1 MLEYLV
7 FVAAFATLVGTFV
20 YVRSM
25 LKGGAKPNRVSWLM
39 WSIAPFI
46 ATAAAISN
54 GVGWAGLPV
63 FMSGFS
69 PFLIFTASF
78 VSKKAHWTLAS
89 FDYVCGVLSG
99 LALVLWYVT
108 EDPNVAI
115 AFAIASDGL
124 ASIPTLTKAWK
135 HPETESAWPFMVGV
149 FNASTSF
156 WAFTIWTFSAYAF
169 PAYLIVIN
177 ILLFFSAYRK
187 KLVSLLTKQQNY
199 QTPRIYSC
207 NQ

>member
-1 MLEYLV
+1 MLKYLV
-7 FVAAFATLVGTFV
+7 FVAAFATLLATFV

-25 LKGGAKPNRVSWLM
+25 FKGGAKPNRVSWFM

-54 GVGWAGLPV
+54 GVGWAALPV
-63 FMSGFS
+63 FMSGLS
-69 PFLIFTASF
+69 PFVIFTASF
-78 VSKKAHWTLAS
+78 VSKKAHWTLTS

-135 HPETESAWPFMVGV
+135 HPETEVAWPFMVGV
-149 FNASTSF
+149 FNAFTSF
-156 WAFTIWTFSAYAF
+156 LAVTIWAFSAYAF

-177 ILLFFSAYRK
+177 ILLFFSVYKK
-187 KLVSLLTKQQNY
+187 KLVSLLTRQQDY
-199 QTPRIYSC
+199 QTS
-207 NQ
+207 

>member
-7 FVAAFATLVGTFV
+7 FVAAFATLLATFV

-25 LKGGAKPNRVSWLM
+25 FKGSVRPNRVCWLV

-46 ATAAAISN
+46 ATTAAISN
-54 GVGWAGLPV
+54 GVGWAALPV
-63 FMSGFS
+63 FMAGLA
-69 PFLIFTASF
+69 PFLVFAASF

-89 FDYVCGVLSG
+89 FDYFCGVLSG

-135 HPETESAWPFMVGV
+135 HPETEVAWPFMVGV

-156 WAFTIWTFSAYAF
+156 FASTIWVFSEYAF
-169 PAYLIVIN
+169 PAYLIAMN
-177 ILLFFSAYRK
+177 ILLFFSAYKK
-187 KLVSLLTKQQNY
+187 KLVSLLTKQQDY
-199 QTPRIYSC
+199 QTS
-207 NQ
+207 

>member
-7 FVAAFATLVGTFV
+7 FVAAFATLLATFV

-25 LKGGAKPNRVSWLM
+25 FKGSARPNRISWLM

-54 GVGWAGLPV
+54 GVGWAALPV
-63 FMSGFS
+63 FMSGLS

-78 VSKKAHWTLAS
+78 VSKKAHWTLAP

-108 EDPNVAI
+108 GDPNVAI

-135 HPETESAWPFMVGV
+135 HPETEVAWPFMVGV

-156 WAFTIWTFSAYAF
+156 LASATWVFSEYAF

-177 ILLFFSAYRK
+177 ILLFFSVYKK
-187 KLVSLLTKQQNY
+187 KLVSLLTKQQNL
-199 QTPRIYSC
+199 QTSQI
-207 NQ
+207 

>member
-7 FVAAFATLVGTFV
+7 FVAAFATLLATFV

-25 LKGGAKPNRVSWLM
+25 FKGSARPNRISWLM

-54 GVGWAGLPV
+54 GVGWAALPV
-63 FMSGFS
+63 FMSGLS

-78 VSKKAHWTLAS
+78 VSKKAHWTLAP

-108 EDPNVAI
+108 GDPNVAI

-135 HPETESAWPFMVGV
+135 HPETEVAWPFMVGV

-156 WAFTIWTFSAYAF
+156 LASAMWAFSEYAF

-177 ILLFFSAYRK
+177 ILLFFSVYKK
-187 KLVSLLTKQQNY
+187 KLVSLLAKQQNY
-199 QTPRIYSC
+199 QTSQI
-207 NQ
+207 

>member
-1 MLEYLV
+1 MFEYLV
-7 FVAAFATLVGTFV
+7 FVAAFATLLATFV

-25 LKGGAKPNRVSWLM
+25 FKGGAKPNRVSWLM

-46 ATAAAISN
+46 ATAAAASS
-54 GVGWAGLPV
+54 GVGWTALPV
-63 FMSGFS
+63 FMSGLS
-69 PFLIFTASF
+69 PLLIFTASF
-78 VSKKAHWTLAS
+78 ISNKAHWTLTS

-108 EDPNVAI
+108 KDPNVAI

-124 ASIPTLTKAWK
+124 ASIPTFTKAWK
-135 HPETESAWPFMVGV
+135 HPETEFGWPFMVGV

-156 WAFTIWTFSAYAF
+156 FASAMWAFSAYAF

-177 ILLFFSAYRK
+177 ILLFFAVYK
-187 KLVSLLTKQQNY
+187 KKIVSLVTKQQNH
-199 QTPRIYSC
+199 QTSRI
-207 NQ
+207 

>member
-1 MLEYLV
+1 MLGYLV
-7 FVAAFATLVGTFV
+7 FVGAFATLLATFV

-25 LKGGAKPNRVSWLM
+25 FKGSVKPNRVSWLM

-54 GVGWAGLPV
+54 GVGWAALPV
-63 FMSGFS
+63 FMSGLA
-69 PFLIFTASF
+69 PFLVFAASF

-99 LALVLWYVT
+99 LALVFWYVT

-135 HPETESAWPFMVGV
+135 HPETEVAWPFMVGV

-156 WAFTIWTFSAYAF
+156 FASTIWVFSEYAF
-169 PAYLIVIN
+169 PAYLIVMN
-177 ILLFFSAYRK
+177 TLLFFSAYKR

-199 QTPRIYSC
+199 QTP
-207 NQ
+207 

>member
-7 FVAAFATLVGTFV
+7 FIAASATLLSTFV

-25 LKGGAKPNRVSWLM
+25 FNGGAKPNRVSWLM

-46 ATAAAISN
+46 ATAAAISS
-54 GVGWAGLPV
+54 GVGWAALPV
-63 FMSGFS
+63 FMSGLS

-108 EDPNVAI
+108 KDPNVAI
-115 AFAIASDGL
+115 TFAIAGDGL

-135 HPETESAWPFMVGV
+135 HPETEVAWPFMVGV
-149 FNASTSF
+149 FNAFTSF
-156 WAFTIWTFSAYAF
+156 LASTVWAFSEYAF

-177 ILLFFSAYRK
+177 ILLFFSVYKK

-199 QTPRIYSC
+199 QTSQI
-207 NQ
+207 

>member
-1 MLEYLV
+1 MFEYLV
-7 FVAAFATLVGTFV
+7 FVAAFATLLATFV

-25 LKGGAKPNRVSWLM
+25 FKGGAKPNRVSWLM

-54 GVGWAGLPV
+54 GVGWAALPV

-78 VSKKAHWTLAS
+78 VLKKAHWALAS

-108 EDPNVAI
+108 KDPNVAI

-135 HPETESAWPFMVGV
+135 HPETEVAWPFMVGV

-156 WAFTIWTFSAYAF
+156 FVSAIWAFSAYAF
-169 PAYLIVIN
+169 PTYLIVIN
-177 ILLFFSAYRK
+177 ILLFFSVYKK
-187 KLVSLLTKQQNY
+187 KLVSLLT
-199 QTPRIYSC
+199 
-207 NQ
+207 